1 MIRHN
6 NRNACFLRC
15 AQRLGC
21 RDTVITGNDRVNA
34 VRCGFLNKPFVDP
47 VSVADSFR
55 QTDVAVRAK
64 KRKRAE

>member
-1 MIRHN
+1 MVRHDN
-6 NRNACFLRC
+6 SKTCFFRG

-21 RDTVITGNDRVNA
+21 RDTVITGDDRVNA